1 LSGGML
7 QRCLIA
13 LVLFLKPSLIV
24 ADEPT
29 TNLDNIVERQ
39 IIDLFA
45 QLQDEVDAGFIFIT
59 HDMTI
64 AERICDDITVM
75 YAGQVVETA
84 PAGKVLSHPVHP
96 YSQGL
101 IRTAREL
108 DAGVKELTEIPGDL
122 SGWQASPHR
131 CRFSGRC
138 PQCATACD
146 SPIELTTI
154 ERHGAVR
161 CILAERTEAAP

>member
-1 LSGGML
+1 MGLYPHQLSGGML

-59 HDMTI
+59 HDMRLV
-64 AERICDDITVM
+64 AEYADRCAVLCD
-75 YAGQVVETA
+75 
-84 PAGKVLSHPVHP
+84 GKVIFDATPAELFSAQDVMQRARLKPPSVYEFSSRLLEEPV
-96 YSQGL
+96 
-101 IRTAREL
+101 
-108 DAGVKELTEIPGDL
+108 
-122 SGWQASPHR
+122 
-131 CRFSGRC
+131 
-138 PQCATACD
+138 
-146 SPIELTTI
+146 LTTRALVEI
-154 ERHGAVR
+154 IGEAVR
-161 CILAERTEAAP
+161 G